1 MSYPPIPILF
11 RADAS
16 VEIGTG
22 HLIRCATLATLL
34 QRYGAV
40 VTFACRDLPGN
51 LNHWLEEQGFQVIH
65 WQANSPNTIPADL
78 KTYLAQA
85 QPYWLVVDH
94 YGLDAQW
101 EKGLWPYVKKVL
113 AIDDLANRPHACHAL
128 LDQNYFSQPE
138 TRYEGLIPEESHR
151 WLGSNYALLRPEFRT
166 VREGIL
172 RTGHREKKQF
182 KKLQIFLGG
191 SDPTNETGFVLNAL
205 KEMTLSDLPGLSMD
219 VIVGASNPKRAEVQ
233 ALCEAMP
240 NTRFYCQTSRMAE
253 LMAEADLAIAAGGT
267 ATWERLCLGL
277 PALVISVAENQEE
290 ISRQVAEAGAQ
301 VYLGRSGQ
309 VSKTRLQE
317 AVFQFLENPESLT
330 SLSNKAF
337 QLVDGQ
343 GAHRVVRAMLA
354 ELDIFPTGD
363 L

>member
-1 MSYPPIPILF
+1 MSYLPLPILF

-22 HLIRCATLATLL
+22 HLIRCVTLATLL

-65 WQANSPNTIPADL
+65 WQANSPTTIPADL
-78 KTYLAQA
+78 KTYLAQV
-85 QPYWLVVDH
+85 QPDWLVVDH

-138 TRYEGLIPEESHR
+138 IRYTGLIPEESHR
-151 WLGSNYALLRPEFRT
+151 WLGPHYALLRPEFRAA
-166 VREGIL
+166 REGIL
-172 RTGHREKKQF
+172 QTGQREKKQF
-182 KKLQIFLGG
+182 KQLQIFLGG
-191 SDPTNETGFVLNAL
+191 SDPTNETSFVLNAL
-205 KEMTLSDLPGLSMD
+205 KEMALSDLTLD

-233 ALCEAMP
+233 ALCDSLP
-240 NTRFYCQTSRMAE
+240 NARFYCQTSQMAE
-253 LMAEADLAIAAGGT
+253 LMAKADLAIAAGGT

-277 PALVISVAENQEE
+277 PALVISVAENQQE

-309 VSKTRLQE
+309 ISKTQLQE
-317 AVFQFLENPESLT
+317 AIFQFLENPESLT

-337 QLVDGQ
+337 LLVDGQ
-343 GAHRVVRAMLA
+343 GAHRVAKGMLA
-354 ELDIFPTGD
+354 ELDIFPTED